1 MGQPEA
7 LAAWRLY
14 CCNWLVVA
22 VMAAALIAGMALAG
36 FSFAAASTVTPFAI
50 AGAYV
55 GYSFYN
61 YRHPR
66 KRDPLVVFILGSTGQ
81 ILLIPI
87 LMTPMTYV
95 AASAN
100 LPMQDMA
107 LHAIDRA
114 LGLHWMAYYKFV
126 TEHHVLLVLSVWSY
140 SIIGWPVFGV
150 PIALGWTGRYSR
162 LQIFTLAFAIA
173 LVVTTAISAIV
184 PAMGTY
190 DLLKFLPDPNLFTPG
205 AYIDQLRDLPL
216 VRDGSL
222 RHLHLSGLTGIVT
235 FPSFHAAAA
244 VLYLWAFWPVRWI
257 GPLAAVANIA
267 MLLATP
273 IVGGHYFIDLF
284 AGGAI
289 AAASIMAAQ
298 FIAQRITQPR
308 PTVAAPAAPLISDRS
323 IA

>member
-7 LAAWRLY
+7 LASWRLY
-14 CCNWLVVA
+14 CCNWLVVG

-36 FSFAAASTVTPFAI
+36 FSFAPASTVVPFAI
-50 AGAYV
+50 AGAYIA
-55 GYSFYN
+55 YSFYS

-66 KRDPLVVFILGSTGQ
+66 KRDPLVVFTLGSTGQ

-100 LPMQDMA
+100 LPMQDVA
-107 LHAIDRA
+107 LDAIDRA
-114 LGLHWMAYYKFV
+114 LGLHWMAYYQFV
-126 TEHHVLLVLSVWSY
+126 SEHHALLVLSVWSY
-140 SIIGWPVFGV
+140 SMIGWPVFGV
-150 PIALGWTGRYSR
+150 PIALGWTGRYAR
-162 LQIFTLAFAIA
+162 LQTFTLAFAIA
-173 LVVTTAISAIV
+173 LAVTTAVSAVV

-190 DLLKFLPDPNLFTPG
+190 DLLKFLPDPNLFVPG
-205 AYIDQLRDLPL
+205 GYTEQLRDLPL

-222 RHLHLSGLTGIVT
+222 RYLHLSGLTGIVT

-244 VLYLWAFWPVRWI
+244 VLYIWAFWPVRWI
-257 GPLAAVANIA
+257 GPLAAIVNIA

-298 FIAQRITQPR
+298 FIAQKIKQPR
-308 PTVAAPAAPLISDRS
+308 ERAPAAAAPAMADGN

>member
-14 CCNWLVVA
+14 RCNWLVLG
-22 VMAAALIAGMALAG
+22 VMAAALIAGMALTG
-36 FSFAAASTVTPFAI
+36 FSFAPASMAAPFAI
-50 AGAYV
+50 AGPYV
-55 GYSFYN
+55 AYSFYN

-66 KRDPLVVFILGSTGQ
+66 KRDPLVFFILGSTGQ

-87 LMTPMTYV
+87 IMTPMTYV

-100 LPMQDMA
+100 LPMQDVA

-114 LGLHWMAYYKFV
+114 LGLHWMAYYNFV
-126 TEHHVLLVLSVWSY
+126 SAYHALLAVSVWSY
-140 SIIGWPVFGV
+140 SMIGWPVFGV
-150 PIALGWTGRYSR
+150 PLALGWTGRYSR

-173 LVVTTAISAIV
+173 LVVTTAISAVV

-190 DLLKFLPDPNLFTPG
+190 DLLKFLPDPEQFTPG

-244 VLYLWAFWPVRWI
+244 VLYIWAFWPVRWI
-257 GPLAAVANIA
+257 GPLAAVVNIA

-273 IVGGHYFIDLF
+273 VVGGHYFIDLI

-298 FIAQRITQPR
+298 SIAQRINQPR
-308 PTVAAPAAPLISDRS
+308 QPVATPAAPALPDRG

>member
-14 CCNWLVVA
+14 CCNWLVVG

-36 FSFAAASTVTPFAI
+36 FTFAPASTVAPFAI

-61 YRHPR
+61 YGHPR

-95 AASAN
+95 AAAAN
-100 LPMQDMA
+100 LPMQDVA

-114 LGLHWMAYYKFV
+114 LGLHWTAYYNFV
-126 TEHHVLLVLSVWSY
+126 TAHHILLVLSVWCY

-190 DLLKFLPDPNLFTPG
+190 DLLKFLPDSDLFTPG
-205 AYIDQLRDLPL
+205 AYIEQLRDLPL

-244 VLYLWAFWPVRWI
+244 VLYIWAFWPVRWI
-257 GPLAAVANIA
+257 GPLAAVVNVA

-273 IVGGHYFIDLF
+273 VVGGHYFIDLF

-289 AAASIMAAQ
+289 AVGSIMSAQ
-298 FIAQRITQPR
+298 FIAQRIKHPHAAVAV
-308 PTVAAPAAPLISDRS
+308 PAAPALPDRTV
-323 IA
+323 A